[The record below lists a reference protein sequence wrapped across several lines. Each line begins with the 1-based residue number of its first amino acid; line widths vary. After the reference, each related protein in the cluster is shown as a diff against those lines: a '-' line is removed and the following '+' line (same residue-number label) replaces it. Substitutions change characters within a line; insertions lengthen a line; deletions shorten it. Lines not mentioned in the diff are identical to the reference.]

1 MERAPV
7 YLGRPGIEEAYRV
20 NRSMW
25 ARAHVLGG
33 LAIVG
38 VVGWRLGAGPFLD
51 GLQAVDLGSI
61 TVAAVITCVTTAA
74 CAWRWQVVALGLG
87 VELSLSRAIAAYY
100 RSQFLNTV
108 LPGGVLGDVHRGVD
122 HGRATGD
129 LSRGLRAVA
138 WERIA
143 GQIVQLI
150 IAVLVLALLPS
161 PVRSALPLFLA
172 CTAVVALLVAAAVRF
187 APRTGLSGTAHAWR
201 VAASDVR
208 HGLLARRAW
217 PAITAASL
225 VAVVGH
231 VSVFVIA
238 AHAVGAHVSLRV
250 LMPLA
255 LLVLVSAALPTNI
268 GGWGPREGVAAW
280 VFASASLG
288 ADHGV
293 ATATAFG
300 VLMLI
305 ATLPGAI
312 VVVAG
317 IVRRRAASEP
327 ASTFDRHL
335 VGARNG

>member
-1 MERAPV
+1 M
-7 YLGRPGIEEAYRV
+7 

-33 LAIVG
+33 LAIVA

-51 GLQAVDLGSI
+51 GLQAVDLRSI

-74 CAWRWQVVALGLG
+74 CAWRWHVVALGLG

-150 IAVLVLALLPS
+150 IAVLVLALPPS

-172 CTAVVALLVAAAVRF
+172 CTAVVALLWP
-187 APRTGLSGTAHAWR
+187 APRGSRR
-201 VAASDVR
+201 VPVCPGPHTRGVSQRLTCAD
-208 HGLLARRAW
+208 GLLACRAW
-217 PAITAASL
+217 PAITAASP
-225 VAVVGH
+225 G
-231 VSVFVIA
+231 S
-238 AHAVGAHVSLRV
+238 R
-250 LMPLA
+250 
-255 LLVLVSAALPTNI
+255 
-268 GGWGPREGVAAW
+268 GW
-280 VFASASLG
+280 
-288 ADHGV
+288 
-293 ATATAFG
+293 
-300 VLMLI
+300 
-305 ATLPGAI
+305 
-312 VVVAG
+312 
-317 IVRRRAASEP
+317 
-327 ASTFDRHL
+327 
-335 VGARNG
+335 

>member
-1 MERAPV
+1 M
-7 YLGRPGIEEAYRV
+7 

-25 ARAHVLGG
+25 ARTHVLGG
-33 LAIVG
+33 LAIMG
-38 VVGWRLGAGPFLD
+38 VVGWRLGTGPFLD
-51 GLQAVDLGSI
+51 GLQAVDLRSVI
-61 TVAAVITCVTTAA
+61 LAAVITCVTTVA

-129 LSRGLRAVA
+129 LGRGLRAVA
-138 WERIA
+138 WDRIA
-143 GQIVQLI
+143 GQIVQLLV
-150 IAVLVLALLPS
+150 AVLVLVLLPS
-161 PVRSALPLFLA
+161 PVRSALPLVLV
-172 CTAVVALLVAAAVRF
+172 CTAVVALVVALLVAGAVKF
-187 APRTGLSGTAHAWR
+187 APRTGLSRAAHAWR

-208 HGLLARRAW
+208 HGVLARRAW
-217 PAITAASL
+217 PAITATSL
-225 VAVVGH
+225 VVVAGH

-280 VFASASLG
+280 AFAGAGLG

-300 VLMLI
+300 LLMLM
-305 ATLPGAI
+305 ATLPAGAI

-317 IVRRRAASEP
+317 IVRRRAAPEP
-327 ASTFDRHL
+327 ASPVDRDL
-335 VGARNG
+335 VRARNG